1 MNQNLGG
8 AFNPS
13 DSQNGTK
20 SKAPGGFDASRTN
33 RCVPLMINWIL
44 EAHAQVTSPDCE
56 FLTIDNEEIAQM
68 SVVGRIVE
76 TDNQPGKTLITI
88 DDTTGSSLVIQV
100 NKRYDQNEPRIL
112 QNVNLDAN
120 QYIKVIVNLSKY
132 KEELVFMGIHLQ
144 TIEQGDAVTEHNL
157 RSILCQKHRKYGPI
171 RDEETENMA
180 PNANANTGA
189 NGNAKGN
196 QQMKPGFDANATLE
210 NQVITLLRNQNSAMN
225 LDMICKG
232 LQNQDRGLVAT
243 KLETLINDGEI
254 FEEDN
259 GMYQVS

>member
-1 MNQNLGG
+1 MNPNLGG

-20 SKAPGGFDASRTN
+20 SKGQAFDNTRTN
-33 RCVPLMINWIL
+33 KCVPLMINWIL
-44 EAHAQVTSPDCE
+44 DAQAKNTNAE
-56 FLTIDNEEIAQM
+56 NEYLTIDNEEFAQM
-68 SVVGRIVE
+68 SIVGRIVE

-88 DDTTGSSLVIQV
+88 DDSTGPSLTVQV

-112 QNVNLDAN
+112 QNVNLETN
-120 QYIKVIVNLSKY
+120 QYIKVIMNISKY
-132 KEELVFMGIHLQ
+132 KDELVFMGIHLS
-144 TIEQGDAVTEHNL
+144 TIQQGDAVTEHNL
-157 RSILCQKHRKYGPI
+157 RAILCQKHRKFGPL

-180 PNANANTGA
+180 PNANANADA
-189 NGNAKGN
+189 NGQSSANKQNNHSVNPNAS
-196 QQMKPGFDANATLE
+196 LE
-210 NQVITLLRNQNSAMN
+210 EQILALLRDKKSAIN

-232 LQNQDRGLVAT
+232 LQNQDMGLVAT
-243 KLETLINDGEI
+243 KLESLINGGEI